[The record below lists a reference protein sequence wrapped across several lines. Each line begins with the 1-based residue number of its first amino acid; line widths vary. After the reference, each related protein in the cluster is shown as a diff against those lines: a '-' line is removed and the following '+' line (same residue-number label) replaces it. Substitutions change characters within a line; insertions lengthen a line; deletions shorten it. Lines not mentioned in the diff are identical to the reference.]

1 MSARASP
8 GSMASPGSIASN
20 PSIASSVRWEQAAN
34 AHIPDDAA
42 GPMPPSP
49 SLPPLP
55 TSISE
60 DSSETNLEATASE
73 IQLELDRLML
83 HIAKDLENMEVVNPE
98 VVRVTPAFRVFQQG
112 ALALR
117 ENEIDF
123 YFKSQGALKIS
134 TFWSHSW
141 HGSKW
146 NKIIT
151 LITIYNGP
159 AAAVSGMVS
168 AVVAVILYCFEVL
181 PSLDRGREED
191 GISYG
196 YSCWSLW
203 FGFIATALVMI
214 FWQPRKR
221 IFLDRI
227 CISSTNERLK
237 AEAIFSLAGLLK
249 HSDSMLILWDP
260 TWTERLWCLF
270 ELAAFLQ
277 SKKDQKKQLLIRPT
291 LSGPLHISF
300 FLVSFAGMIPINM
313 VPIDVSE
320 PILML
325 ANAGGVVLCASVASY
340 VAMSTLRS
348 YFRDLDTMK
357 QQLLGVSF
365 DTSRASCCDNDHLG
379 RGGRRTLCDRK
390 ILKECVNQWF
400 GSQDTFEHTL
410 RSEILEILT
419 RDLAKRVFTTKWTG
433 AALLEGL
440 SIWLLFMP
448 ILKDVLVLVG
458 EVTRV
463 RPKSLLMEVIKNSL
477 ASMTL
482 LLPLMIVMG
491 TYVGL
496 TFIPA
501 LYDFPPLVRSGIFFA
516 CMLLYSTLTRC
527 IAAGIRAFSS

>member
-1 MSARASP
+1 
-8 GSMASPGSIASN
+8 MASPGSIASN

-277 SKKDQKKQLLIRPT
+277 KKQLLIRPT

-419 RDLAKRVFTTKWTG
+419 RDLAKRVFTTKSTLAMFMPIMWAFMDHAASEERFYPGQFWVKWTG

-482 LLPLMIVMG
+482 TSPHWSALES
-491 TYVGL
+491 
-496 TFIPA
+496 FSPA
-501 LYDFPPLVRSGIFFA
+501 CCFTPR
-516 CMLLYSTLTRC
+516 
-527 IAAGIRAFSS
+527 